1 MSPFFWGHLI
11 PFKLLRLAGGTV
23 GLLLFF
29 CNSICFCVARGL
41 IPMLLLSM
49 EPLFGSQYCCP
60 ILKGN
65 EAKWRKTF
73 CLRRRLQRGPSPAGG
88 PLVAPPP
95 RFARISRYIGEI
107 SAYRL
112 RRLPD
117 TYTIVFRCRYTT
129 LVFTELHSVG
139 VHCVRF
145 MVRLLMG
152 EVKRRRDWTVRSMY

>member
-65 EAKWRKTF
+65 EAKWRNFF

-95 RFARISRYIGEI
+95 RFARMPIYRGHIGISAAPITRYIY
-107 SAYRL
+107 YRFS
-112 RRLPD
+112 LPIHNPND
-117 TYTIVFRCRYTT
+117 
-129 LVFTELHSVG
+129 
-139 VHCVRF
+139 VRIIY
-145 MVRLLMG
+145 LKL
-152 EVKRRRDWTVRSMY
+152 S

>member
-1 MSPFFWGHLI
+1 MSPFFWGHFI
-11 PFKLLRLAGGTV
+11 PFKVLRLAGGTV

-65 EAKWRKTF
+65 EAKWRKKN
-73 CLRRRLQRGPSPAGG
+73 CLRRRLPRGPSPAGG
-88 PLVAPPP
+88 ALVAPP
-95 RFARISRYIGEI
+95 RFLLPQKTWLRRLASLGCRYIGDI
-107 SAYRL
+107 SAYPL

-117 TYTIVFRCRYTT
+117 TYTIVFRCRYIYY
-129 LVFTELHSVG
+129 
-139 VHCVRF
+139 RF
-145 MVRLLMG
+145 
-152 EVKRRRDWTVRSMY
+152 